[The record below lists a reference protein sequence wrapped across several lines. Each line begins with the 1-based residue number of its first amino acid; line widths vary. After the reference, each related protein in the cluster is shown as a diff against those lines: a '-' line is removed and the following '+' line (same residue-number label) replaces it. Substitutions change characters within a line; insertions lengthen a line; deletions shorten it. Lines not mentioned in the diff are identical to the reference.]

1 MREQLIQAPDRG
13 PRLTTVLRSVAR
25 TSIEYDCQQ
34 AGLLL
39 QSSFR
44 WPPRSAAPI
53 SNCWDELSFMERLSI
68 HARMAQPPSRSGGKT
83 RGYCS
88 RDLRPSLARVAL
100 VGFPGPALRMSVWP
114 SMLPL
119 LASVHRMSRP
129 FERMLSSDHERKR
142 HR

>member
-53 SNCWDELSFMERLSI
+53 SNCWDELSFVGRLSI
-68 HARMAQPPSRSGGKT
+68 HARMAQPPSRSRGKS

-88 RDLRPSLARVAL
+88 RDLRPSLARLAL
-100 VGFPGPALRMSVWP
+100 VAFLGPPRRIRVWP
-114 SMLPL
+114 RRLPIL
-119 LASVHRMSRP
+119 
-129 FERMLSSDHERKR
+129 
-142 HR
+142 